1 MRRRFRLFRRPLRHH
16 PRLLIL
22 VLLLGMVL
30 YFRFNW
36 LPMVQ
41 KLVSTQIDTEV
52 SDLINEAVD
61 AYLARGQLQYDDL
74 IHLERT
80 ADGRIS
86 AARVDLAQV
95 NQMKSVILRELGERL
110 PDRVSRSVRIPV
122 GNVLLP
128 ALLSGRGGSLPVRVV
143 SLQSTNAELASSSL
157 QTGINQTLHQLELR
171 VDADLLL
178 LTPAGLLSRQVS
190 TTVPIAQTILVGE
203 VPKILLNTG
212 D

>member
-22 VLLLGMVL
+22 VLLLGIVL

>member
-1 MRRRFRLFRRPLRHH
+1 MRRRFRWFRRPLRRH
-16 PRLLIL
+16 PRLLVLL
-22 VLLLGMVL
+22 VLLGMLL

-36 LPMVQ
+36 LPMVR

-61 AYLARGQLQYDDL
+61 AYLAQGQLHYDDL

-80 ADGRIS
+80 ADGRVS

-110 PDRVSRSVRIPV
+110 PDRVRQSVLIPM

-128 ALLSGRGGSLPVRVV
+128 ALLSGRGSSLPVRIV
-143 SLQSTNAELASSSL
+143 SLQSTNAELESSSV
-157 QTGINQTLHQLELR
+157 QTGINQTLHRLELR

-178 LTPAGLLSRQVS
+178 LTPAGLLSRQVTS
-190 TTVPIAQTILVGE
+190 TVPIAQTILVGD

-212 D
+212 E

>member
-22 VLLLGMVL
+22 VLLLGIVL

-95 NQMKSVILRELGERL
+95 NQMKSVILRELGH
-110 PDRVSRSVRIPV
+110 RSFRICCD
-122 GNVLLP
+122 GF
-128 ALLSGRGGSLPVRVV
+128 
-143 SLQSTNAELASSSL
+143 
-157 QTGINQTLHQLELR
+157 
-171 VDADLLL
+171 
-178 LTPAGLLSRQVS
+178 
-190 TTVPIAQTILVGE
+190 
-203 VPKILLNTG
+203 
-212 D
+212 